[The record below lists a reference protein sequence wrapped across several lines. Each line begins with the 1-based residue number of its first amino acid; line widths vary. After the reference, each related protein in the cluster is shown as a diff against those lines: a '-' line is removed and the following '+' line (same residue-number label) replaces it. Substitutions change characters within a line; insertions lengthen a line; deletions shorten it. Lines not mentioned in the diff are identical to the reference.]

1 MNTTESLQADR
12 PRVPNTYD
20 LSAFDV
26 IVVDDTTF
34 FLQLMRQVLGSM
46 GITSVRCFSN
56 PKVALT
62 EMHETPPDLIITD
75 LLMTPMDGLALIRE
89 VRCSSNDALRF
100 TPIFTL
106 SGFTDLDYVMAAHVA
121 GAHEVLAKP
130 ISTERIYRRII
141 SHIESPRNFIKADNY
156 FGPERRL
163 RDNSHHGEERR
174 GDLQD

>member
-1 MNTTESLQADR
+1 MNSSAS
-12 PRVPNTYD
+12 PRTGSSRVLSTYD

-26 IVVDDTTF
+26 IVVDDNML

-46 GITSVRCFSN
+46 GIETVRCFGN
-56 PKVALT
+56 PRNALA
-62 EMHETPPDLIITD
+62 EIRETPPDLIITD
-75 LLMTPMDGLALIRE
+75 LLMTPMDGLELIRE
-89 VRCSSNDALRF
+89 VRQSSDDALRF

-141 SHIESPRNFIKADNY
+141 SHIESPRNFTKDNNY
-156 FGPERRL
+156 FGPER
-163 RDNSHHGEERR
+163 
-174 GDLQD
+174 LQ